1 MGSPRWNKVLRDLW
15 GNKVRTLL
23 VALSIA
29 IGVFAVGGRSPVAGR
44 TFHYGQQ
51 VGDLPLHRR

>member
-29 IGVFAVGGRSPVAGR
+29 IGVFAVGVVSQTNGSISNITGPTHQFA
-44 TFHYGQQ
+44 
-51 VGDLPLHRR
+51 